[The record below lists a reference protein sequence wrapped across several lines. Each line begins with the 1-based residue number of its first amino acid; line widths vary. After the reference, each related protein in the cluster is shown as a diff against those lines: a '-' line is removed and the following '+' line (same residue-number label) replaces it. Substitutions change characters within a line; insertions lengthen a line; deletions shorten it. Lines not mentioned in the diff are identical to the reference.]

1 MAAKHPKS
9 GAAFTL
15 VEAMMAVVVLA
26 VAALGALSHQYHT
39 AGHVRIAKAQT
50 TATHTARLL
59 LEDWKAA
66 NGSANYD
73 PATTLGLGFSTSSV
87 GPEDV
92 EFVMAHNQK
101 GSMLNGMLLE
111 ATINDVQMKILLA
124 WKDIDTGGSMQ
135 LKQIS
140 VIIKWADSSDIT
152 PVILTTY
159 VRIDISSG

>member
-1 MAAKHPKS
+1 MVTKHPKS

-15 VEAMMAVVVLA
+15 IESMIAVFILA

-39 AGHVRIAKAQT
+39 ARHAHTAKAQT
-50 TATHTARLL
+50 TATYAAQLL
-59 LEDWKAA
+59 LEDWKAN

-73 PATTLGLGFSTSSV
+73 PATLGLGFSTSSV

-92 EFVMAHNQK
+92 EFVMTYNHM
-101 GSMLNGMLLE
+101 GSMLNGMLQE
-111 ATINDVQMKILLA
+111 ATIDDVPMKILLA
-124 WKDIDTGGSMQ
+124 WKDIDTDESIQ

-140 VIIKWADSSDIT
+140 VIIKWGNSANIT

-159 VRIDISSG
+159 VRIDTSSG